1 MGTWI
6 QRVKNLNCYCEHLA
20 VYLAVRKVQAADEA
34 HPDDFRVNL
43 IRSSLLR
50 FILLSYRV
58 LGIWCWSLESQLQE
72 ESS

>member
-1 MGTWI
+1 MGAKI
-6 QRVKNLNCYCEHLA
+6 QTAKNLDCYCEHSA
-20 VYLAVRKVQAADEA
+20 VYLAVRKVQAVDEA
-34 HPDDFRVNL
+34 YPDDFHVNL

-58 LGIWCWSLESQLQE
+58 PGIWCLSPESQLQE